1 MITRNTTSIPPY
13 VFVGLSYYIKPFV
26 RQEGKIIDF
35 ESLRGQS
42 SLQTLLTIVYF
53 KGYET
58 SDTLNL
64 LTGISN
70 RIQQNREVT
79 SIVKRAIVIRITT
92 LTAVE
97 TKRMNFWP

>member
-1 MITRNTTSIPPY
+1 M
-13 VFVGLSYYIKPFV
+13 GLSYYIKPFV

-35 ESLRGQS
+35 ESLRSQS

-58 SDTLNL
+58 SNTLTL

-79 SIVKRAIVIRITT
+79 SIVKRAIVIRIIA
-92 LTAVE
+92 LAAVE
-97 TKRMNFWP
+97 KKANEILAINNFVLFC

>member
-1 MITRNTTSIPPY
+1 M
-13 VFVGLSYYIKPFV
+13 
-26 RQEGKIIDF
+26 
-35 ESLRGQS
+35 
-42 SLQTLLTIVYF
+42 LLTIVYF

-58 SDTLNL
+58 SITLTL

-79 SIVKRAIVIRITT
+79 SIVKEAVVIRITA

-97 TKRMNFWP
+97 TKRMIFWP